1 MTSARHAGRVGDFL
15 RDPRRQLKQETRQGV
30 RTFGTQVPCNG
41 CDACCWHPIIK
52 VDPGEEP
59 PENLDHLALEPHPDG
74 GLALKRRA
82 DGACIHLDADGCG
95 VYEYRPRGCRV
106 YDCRLQI
113 STPERC
119 VEGLLPPADPVREH
133 GRAKTT
139 PAPVDRGREC
149 RDQRAGFALSRR
161 WQTVPPARRAS
172 QIDPEPTSAQV

>member
-15 RDPRRQLKQETRQGV
+15 RDLRRRLKQETRQGV

-82 DGACIHLDADGCG
+82 DGACINLSEDGRCA

-106 YDCRLQI
+106 YG
-113 STPERC
+113 S
-119 VEGLLPPADPVREH
+119 V
-133 GRAKTT
+133 
-139 PAPVDRGREC
+139 
-149 RDQRAGFALSRR
+149 
-161 WQTVPPARRAS
+161 PARARSFHYRRFRGCRATGRRQGGDSGACAS
-172 QIDPEPTSAQV
+172 QCRRGIGVRKRSISSMKAIEGTNRIKAVTAAIW